1 MIELR
6 IALEKVRLFA
16 ALLFA
21 AGATC
26 VLVPGTSAAFNV
38 GSLTGGYGC
47 LGQATPEFIAGGTGQ
62 LQAGAISE
70 MMRLTFDG
78 AGHVKGMIILND
90 GGEVCNI
97 ATTGTYSVNFGGL
110 GTMNLAWTTVT
121 GDADGDTTCSS
132 DFGGLGISQHTA
144 LVVEHGGGEFDFQS
158 ADDFLTAPT
167 AMDSGTLVDL
177 KSPLVG
183 SCKKQ

>member
-1 MIELR
+1 MTAER
-6 IALEKVRLFA
+6 
-16 ALLFA
+16 
-21 AGATC
+21 C
-26 VLVPGTSAAFNV
+26 VTLP
-38 GSLTGGYGC
+38 
-47 LGQATPEFIAGGTGQ
+47 
-62 LQAGAISE
+62 
-70 MMRLTFDG
+70 
-78 AGHVKGMIILND
+78 
-90 GGEVCNI
+90 
-97 ATTGTYSVNFGGL
+97 TTGTYSVNFGGL

>member
-6 IALEKVRLFA
+6 IALEKVRLVA

-97 ATTGTYSVNFGGL
+97 ANDRNLQRQFWRL
-110 GTMNLAWTTVT
+110 G
-121 GDADGDTTCSS
+121 
-132 DFGGLGISQHTA
+132 
-144 LVVEHGGGEFDFQS
+144 
-158 ADDFLTAPT
+158 DDE
-167 AMDSGTLVDL
+167 SRVDNRHRRRRRRHD
-177 KSPLVG
+177 VFI
-183 SCKKQ
+183 